1 MSRAPPGSA
10 GLHRASSEIDCF
22 SRGLGVRRPPF
33 FAPELAPSPGALA
46 KKNVQKS
53 PMATPI
59 LAQKSGHGACV
70 ASLTAEKQP
79 FPLKSG
85 VRVASVTV
93 TKMDLPV
100 YENRCFFWILMPR
113 GSGLPSFNDP
123 DPRNIYADSCR
134 APLKIG
140 HVSRNVL
147 QQNPREMRWVGP
159 PFFAPDPRNIYAD
172 SIKIN

>member
-1 MSRAPPGSA
+1 MVFFGNSWRAGP
-10 GLHRASSEIDCF
+10 LFSSQNWHSLREPW
-22 SRGLGVRRPPF
+22 R
-33 FAPELAPSPGALA
+33 

-53 PMATPI
+53 PMGTPI

-100 YENRCFFWILMPR
+100 RIRKSVLFLDFDAP
-113 GSGLPSFNDP
+113 GLP
-123 DPRNIYADSCR
+123 RDSR
-134 APLKIG
+134 LKI
-140 HVSRNVL
+140 N
-147 QQNPREMRWVGP
+147 
-159 PFFAPDPRNIYAD
+159 
-172 SIKIN
+172 